1 MSASQALDSSK
12 RTGSDVGTVGQAPQ
26 LRVGEEPQG
35 RGERAFPLTRWF
47 GGVALLAIAVIAAAS
62 VWLLGWFV
70 TQRMLLQE
78 ATLTRDFV
86 QSLVAV
92 ETPLQE
98 VLAHPELGIPP
109 EAEEPFEHIA
119 RMPEVLRANL
129 YDRQRT
135 VVWSSD
141 RALRGRRFGPNEE
154 LDLALKGSVVVEKKT
169 RGERS
174 SGKAEYE
181 SLAQPQDLFVEI
193 YVPVRDVK
201 TGAVVGAL
209 EFYKN
214 PRGLMSSLAELR
226 RYMLAGALVFGALL
240 FVALFG
246 LVRRAHRLIQA
257 QQRRLVESETYAALG
272 EMSSAVAHG
281 IRNPLAAMRSSA
293 ELIAETARG
302 PARPGDGATT
312 QEAARD
318 IVAQAD
324 RLGAWLRELLTYTR
338 PGDGDGQPLALRP
351 LVGSCLQEFEREIDR
366 RGVKA
371 RAELPDSLPA
381 VQADALCVGQ
391 VLRSVLA
398 NALEAVP
405 DGGRI
410 TVSAQPD
417 GARGQMLLQVRDN
430 GSGITK
436 AERQRI
442 GQPFF
447 TTKAHGMGVGL
458 SLARRVLERQGGR
471 LHIASEPGRGTVVS
485 ISLRLAAPSA

>member
-1 MSASQALDSSK
+1 MTQASPTSSP
-12 RTGSDVGTVGQAPQ
+12 RP
-26 LRVGEEPQG
+26 
-35 RGERAFPLTRWF
+35 AFRLTPWF

-92 ETPLQE
+92 ETPLQD
-98 VLAHPELGIPP
+98 VLARPGEGVSP
-109 EAEEPFEHIA
+109 EAEVSFQHIA
-119 RMPEVLRANL
+119 RMPDVLRANV
-129 YDRQRT
+129 YDRHRT
-135 VVWSSD
+135 VLWSSD
-141 RALRGRRFGPNEE
+141 SSLRGRRFGPNQE
-154 LDLALKGSVVVEKKT
+154 LDMALAGTVMVEKKT
-169 RGERS
+169 HDERVN
-174 SGKAEYE
+174 GKAEYE
-181 SLAQPQDLFVEI
+181 SLAQPDELFVEL
-193 YVPVRDVK
+193 YVPVRDVN
-201 TGAVVGAL
+201 TGAVVGAI

-214 PRGLMSSLAELR
+214 PRGLMQILGQLR
-226 RYMLAGALVFGALL
+226 RYMLAGAVLFGALL

-246 LVRRAHRLIQA
+246 LVRRADRLIQA
-257 QQRRLVESETYAALG
+257 QQQRLVDSETYAALG

-302 PARPGDGATT
+302 PARPGDAAVT

-318 IVAQAD
+318 IVEQSD
-324 RLGAWLRELLTYTR
+324 RLGAWLRELLAYTR
-338 PGDGDGQPLALRP
+338 PADGETQPLALGP
-351 LVGSCLQEFEREIDR
+351 LVGSCLQDFAREIER
-366 RGVKA
+366 RRVDA
-371 RAELPDSLPA
+371 RTDVAEGLPP

-391 VLRSVLA
+391 VLRSVVA

-410 TVSAQPD
+410 TVSAQAD
-417 GARGQMLLQVRDN
+417 ASRGQMLLQVRDN

-436 AERQRI
+436 AERARI

-458 SLARRVLERQGGR
+458 ALARRVLERHGGK
-471 LHIASEPGRGTVVS
+471 LHIASQPGRGTVVS
-485 ISLRLAAPSA
+485 ISLRLARSA

>member
-1 MSASQALDSSK
+1 MPQPTRSA
-12 RTGSDVGTVGQAPQ
+12 AP
-26 LRVGEEPQG
+26 
-35 RGERAFPLTRWF
+35 AFPLTRWF
-47 GGVALLAIAVIAAAS
+47 GGVALLAIAVIAASS

-86 QSLVAV
+86 QSLVAA

-98 VLAHPELGIPP
+98 VLARPEAGIPE
-109 EAEEPFEHIA
+109 EAELAFQHIA
-119 RMPEVLRANL
+119 RMPDVLRANV
-129 YDRQRT
+129 YDRQRM

-141 RALRGRRFGPNEE
+141 RSLRGRRFGPNEE
-154 LDLALKGSVVVEKKT
+154 LDQALAGAVVVEKKT
-169 RGERS
+169 RDERVN
-174 SGKAEYE
+174 GKAEYE
-181 SLAQPQDLFVEI
+181 SLAQPDELFVEL
-193 YVPVRDVK
+193 YVPVLDVK
-201 TGAVVGAL
+201 TGAVAGAV

-214 PRGLMSSLAELR
+214 PRGLMHILAQLR
-226 RYMLAGALVFGALL
+226 RYMLAGAVLFGVLL

-246 LVRRAHRLIQA
+246 LVRRADRLIQA

-302 PARPGDGATT
+302 PARAGDAAVT

-318 IVAQAD
+318 IVEQSD
-324 RLGAWLRELLTYTR
+324 RLGAWLRELLAYTR
-338 PGDGDGQPLALRP
+338 PGDGETQPLALGP
-351 LVGSCLQEFEREIDR
+351 LVGSCLQEFAREIER
-366 RGVKA
+366 RKVNA
-371 RAELPDSLPA
+371 RAELAEGLPP

-410 TVSAQPD
+410 TVSAQAD
-417 GARGQMLLQVRDN
+417 TARGQMLLQVRDN
-430 GSGITK
+430 GSGIAR
-436 AERQRI
+436 AERARV

-458 SLARRVLERQGGR
+458 ALARRVLERHGGR

-485 ISLRLAAPSA
+485 ISLRLAQPA

>member
-1 MSASQALDSSK
+1 MTQSSP
-12 RTGSDVGTVGQAPQ
+12 TSNAAP
-26 LRVGEEPQG
+26 
-35 RGERAFPLTRWF
+35 AFRLTRWF
-47 GGVALLAIAVIAAAS
+47 GGVALLAITVIAAAS

-78 ATLTRDFV
+78 ASLTRDFV

-98 VLAHPELGIPP
+98 VLARP
-109 EAEEPFEHIA
+109 EAGVPAEAEVSFQHIA
-119 RMPEVLRANL
+119 RMPDVLRANV
-129 YDRQRT
+129 YDLQRT

-141 RALRGRRFGPNEE
+141 ASLRGRRFGPNEE
-154 LDLALKGSVVVEKKT
+154 LDLALAGSVVVEKKT
-169 RGERS
+169 RDERVN
-174 SGKAEYE
+174 GKAEYE
-181 SLAQPQDLFVEI
+181 SLDQPDDLFVEL
-193 YVPVRDVK
+193 YVPVRDVNS
-201 TGAVVGAL
+201 GAVVGAI

-214 PRGLMSSLAELR
+214 PRGLMHILAQLR
-226 RYMLAGALVFGALL
+226 RYMLAGAVLFGALL

-246 LVRRAHRLIQA
+246 LVRRADRLIQA
-257 QQRRLVESETYAALG
+257 QQRRLVENETYAALG

-293 ELIAETARG
+293 ELIAETSRG
-302 PARPGDGATT
+302 PARPGDAAAT

-318 IVAQAD
+318 IVEQAD
-324 RLGAWLRELLTYTR
+324 RLGAWLRELLAYTR
-338 PGDGDGQPLALRP
+338 PGDGESQALALGP
-351 LVGSCLQEFEREIDR
+351 LVGSCLQEFAREIER
-366 RGVKA
+366 RRVKA
-371 RAELPDSLPA
+371 RAELAEGLPP

-391 VLRSVLA
+391 VLRSVVA

-410 TVSAQPD
+410 TVSAEAD
-417 GARGQMLLQVRDN
+417 AARGQLLLQVRDN
-430 GSGITK
+430 GSGIAR
-436 AERQRI
+436 AERQRV

-458 SLARRVLERQGGR
+458 ALARRVLERQGGR

-485 ISLRLAAPSA
+485 ISLRLAQAT

>member
-1 MSASQALDSSK
+1 MTQSSP
-12 RTGSDVGTVGQAPQ
+12 TAAAA
-26 LRVGEEPQG
+26 QG
-35 RGERAFPLTRWF
+35 FRLTPWF
-47 GGVALLAIAVIAAAS
+47 GGVALLAIAVIAATS

-86 QSLVAV
+86 QSLIAV
-92 ETPLQE
+92 ETPLQA
-98 VLAHPELGIPP
+98 VLAQPELGIPP

-141 RALRGRRFGPNEE
+141 STLRGRRFGPNEE
-154 LDLALKGSVVVEKKT
+154 LDLALAGSVVVEKKT
-169 RGERS
+169 RDERVN
-174 SGKAEYE
+174 GKAEYE
-181 SLAQPQDLFVEI
+181 SLAQPDDLFVEI

-201 TGAVVGAL
+201 SGAVVGAF

-214 PRGLMSSLAELR
+214 PRGLMHILGQLR
-226 RYMLAGALVFGALL
+226 RYMLAGAVVFGALL

-246 LVRRAHRLIQA
+246 LVRRADRLIQA

-302 PARPGDGATT
+302 PARPGDAAAT

-338 PGDGDGQPLALRP
+338 PGDGDSRPLALGP
-351 LVGSCLQEFEREIDR
+351 LVGSCLQEFEREIER

-371 RAELPDSLPA
+371 RAELAEGLPP

-391 VLRSVLA
+391 VLRSVVA

-410 TVSAQPD
+410 TVSAQAD
-417 GARGQMLLQVRDN
+417 AARGQMLLQVRDN
-430 GSGITK
+430 GSGITR
-436 AERQRI
+436 AERQRV

-447 TTKAHGMGVGL
+447 TTKAHGLGVGL

-485 ISLRLAAPSA
+485 ISLRLAAQPV

>member
-1 MSASQALDSSK
+1 MTQASPTSGPTQPF
-12 RTGSDVGTVGQAPQ
+12 R
-26 LRVGEEPQG
+26 
-35 RGERAFPLTRWF
+35 LTTWF

-92 ETPLQE
+92 ETPLQDA
-98 VLAHPELGIPP
+98 LARPGEGVSA
-109 EAEEPFEHIA
+109 EAEVSFQHIA
-119 RMPEVLRANL
+119 RMPDVLRANV
-129 YDRQRT
+129 YDRHRT
-135 VVWSSD
+135 VLWSSD
-141 RALRGRRFGPNEE
+141 SSLRGRRFGPNQE
-154 LDLALKGSVVVEKKT
+154 LDMALAGAVMVEKKT
-169 RGERS
+169 HDERVN
-174 SGKAEYE
+174 GKAEYE
-181 SLAQPQDLFVEI
+181 SLAQPDELFVEI

-201 TGAVVGAL
+201 TGAVVGAI

-214 PRGLMSSLAELR
+214 PRGLMQILAQLR
-226 RYMLAGALVFGALL
+226 RYMLAGAVLFGAVL

-246 LVRRAHRLIQA
+246 LVRRADRLIQA
-257 QQRRLVESETYAALG
+257 QQQRLVDSETYAALG

-302 PARPGDGATT
+302 PARPGDAAVT

-318 IVAQAD
+318 IVEQSD
-324 RLGAWLRELLTYTR
+324 RLGAWLRELLAYTR
-338 PGDGDGQPLALRP
+338 PGDGETQPLALGP
-351 LVGSCLQEFEREIDR
+351 LVGSCLQEFSREIER
-366 RGVKA
+366 RRVDA
-371 RAELPDSLPA
+371 RAEVAEGLPP

-391 VLRSVLA
+391 VLRSVVA

-410 TVSAQPD
+410 TVSAQAD
-417 GARGQMLLQVRDN
+417 DARGQMLLQVRDN

-436 AERQRI
+436 AERARV

-458 SLARRVLERQGGR
+458 ALARRVLERHGGK
-471 LHIASEPGRGTVVS
+471 LHIASQPGRGTVVS
-485 ISLRLAAPSA
+485 ISLRLARGA

>member
-1 MSASQALDSSK
+1 MTRSSP
-12 RTGSDVGTVGQAPQ
+12 TPAAAP
-26 LRVGEEPQG
+26 
-35 RGERAFPLTRWF
+35 AFHLTRWF

-98 VLAHPELGIPP
+98 VLARPEAGIPSD
-109 EAEEPFEHIA
+109 AEVSFQHIA
-119 RMPEVLRANL
+119 RMPDVLRANV

-141 RALRGRRFGPNEE
+141 HSLRGRRFGPNEE
-154 LDLALKGSVVVEKKT
+154 LDLALAGSVVVEKKT
-169 RGERS
+169 RDERVN
-174 SGKAEYE
+174 GKAEYE
-181 SLAQPQDLFVEI
+181 SLSQPDDLFVEL
-193 YVPVRDVK
+193 YVPVLDVK
-201 TGAVVGAL
+201 SGAVVGAI

-214 PRGLMSSLAELR
+214 PRGLMHILAQLR
-226 RYMLAGALVFGALL
+226 RYMLAGAVLFGALL

-246 LVRRAHRLIQA
+246 LVRRADRLIQA
-257 QQRRLVESETYAALG
+257 QQRRLVDSETYAALG

-293 ELIAETARG
+293 ELIADTARG
-302 PARPGDGATT
+302 PARPADAAAT

-318 IVAQAD
+318 IVEQAD
-324 RLGAWLRELLTYTR
+324 RLGAWLRELLAYTR
-338 PGDGDGQPLALRP
+338 PGDGETQPLALGP
-351 LVGSCLQEFEREIDR
+351 LVGSCLQEFAREIER
-366 RGVKA
+366 RKVNA
-371 RAELPDSLPA
+371 RTELADGLPP
-381 VQADALCVGQ
+381 VLADALCVGQ
-391 VLRSVLA
+391 VLRSVVA

-410 TVSAQPD
+410 TVSAQAD
-417 GARGQMLLQVRDN
+417 AARGQMLLQVRDN
-430 GSGITK
+430 GSGIAK
-436 AERQRI
+436 AERARV

-458 SLARRVLERQGGR
+458 ALARRVLERHGGK

-485 ISLRLAAPSA
+485 ISLRLAQPA

>member
-1 MSASQALDSSK
+1 MTQVSP
-12 RTGSDVGTVGQAPQ
+12 TPGPAP
-26 LRVGEEPQG
+26 
-35 RGERAFPLTRWF
+35 AFRLTPWF

-92 ETPLQE
+92 ETPLQDA
-98 VLAHPELGIPP
+98 LARPGEGVSA
-109 EAEEPFEHIA
+109 EAELSFQHVA
-119 RMPEVLRANL
+119 RMPDVLRANV
-129 YDRQRT
+129 YDRHRT
-135 VVWSSD
+135 VLWSSD
-141 RALRGRRFGPNEE
+141 RSLRGRRFGPNQE
-154 LDLALKGSVVVEKKT
+154 LDMALGGAVMVEKKT
-169 RGERS
+169 HDERVN
-174 SGKAEYE
+174 GKAEYE
-181 SLAQPQDLFVEI
+181 SLAQPDELFVEL
-193 YVPVRDVK
+193 YVPVRDVN
-201 TGAVVGAL
+201 TGAVVGAI

-214 PRGLMSSLAELR
+214 PRGLMQILGQLR
-226 RYMLAGALVFGALL
+226 RYMLAGALLFGALL

-246 LVRRAHRLIQA
+246 LVRRADRLIQA
-257 QQRRLVESETYAALG
+257 QQQRLVDSETYAALG

-302 PARPGDGATT
+302 PVRPGDAAIT

-318 IVAQAD
+318 IVEQSD
-324 RLGAWLRELLTYTR
+324 RLGAWLRELLAYTR
-338 PGDGDGQPLALRP
+338 PGDGETQPLSLGP
-351 LVGSCLQEFEREIDR
+351 LVGSCLQDFAREIER
-366 RGVKA
+366 RRVDA
-371 RAELPDSLPA
+371 RAEVAEGLPP

-391 VLRSVLA
+391 VLRSVVA

-410 TVSAQPD
+410 TVSAQADAP
-417 GARGQMLLQVRDN
+417 RGQMLLQVRDN
-430 GSGITK
+430 GSGIAR
-436 AERQRI
+436 AERARV

-458 SLARRVLERQGGR
+458 ALARRVLERHGGK
-471 LHIASEPGRGTVVS
+471 LHIASQPGRGTVVS
-485 ISLRLAAPSA
+485 ISLRLARSA